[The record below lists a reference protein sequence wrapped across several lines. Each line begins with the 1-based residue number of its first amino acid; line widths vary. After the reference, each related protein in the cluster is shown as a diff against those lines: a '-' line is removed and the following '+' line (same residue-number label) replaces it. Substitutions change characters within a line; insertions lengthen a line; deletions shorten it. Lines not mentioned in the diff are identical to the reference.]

1 MNPSSFQTTI
11 ENQFDYICKRAMD
24 DERKDYIKILSR
36 QSKREI
42 FFSDM
47 GDYLVN
53 QFSVVDSYSTD
64 HQIFTWNGFTV
75 GVENDLL
82 SEALRSLP
90 DKKREIIL
98 LYYFM
103 DINDTEIAELL
114 KLNRFTVYRYRI
126 SGMKTT
132 YPMIPSSDIV
142 AACRYAPRFPN
153 REVCLSIKAYCHT
166 VYFDRLTSRY
176 SLKIE

>member
-1 MNPSSFQTTI
+1 MKPSSFQTTI

-24 DERKDYIKILSR
+24 DERKDYMKILSR

-42 FFSDM
+42 SFSDM

-64 HQIFTWNGFTV
+64 FQIFTCNGYTV
-75 GVENDLL
+75 GVESDFL
-82 SEALRSLP
+82 SEALRNLP

-103 DINDTEIAELL
+103 DMNDTEIAELL
-114 KLNRFTVYRYRI
+114 KLNRSTVYRHRK
-126 SGMKTT
+126 SGLAFIKTF
-132 YPMIPSSDIV
+132 MEE
-142 AACRYAPRFPN
+142 
-153 REVCLSIKAYCHT
+153 RE
-166 VYFDRLTSRY
+166 
-176 SLKIE
+176 E